1 MEIPY
6 TVEARPDTGLYNA
19 KVGIWL
25 FLASEVMLFGGLF
38 SGYVFLRLGADYPWP
53 EHVLAIGPGFIN
65 TFILILSSI
74 TVVFAWAGLKLRNYK
89 QYVICMIVT
98 VVCALGF
105 AGIKAFEYYG
115 KFTHQ
120 AVITKEGVKLS
131 GHLESKNAI
140 VFDVEKIT
148 FNTGVNKHGDFALLT
163 SLLPSGTKLTDATTG
178 EEMTAEKYAAI
189 LKANTAAEELRKQ
202 KAQLGAAIRRTED
215 AVTRLGQSNRTGE
228 LNALQAE
235 LVDVEKAMTE
245 AKATPA
251 VELTVQGTTRF
262 EVPPGKLRNRAWA
275 NEKLVLVDGSE
286 LSGKFVSDESKMVVK
301 VDGIDFRGLSDD
313 PQTYDSKVMYE
324 RIAASNTLTYP
335 GLREIWEEHRKAM
348 DARIADGKVTRPKDQ
363 YVVDLA
369 HGVDKGTPHPEVE
382 IPREDI
388 ARESTFNPRL
398 NTFYAIYFTLTGL
411 HALHVIG
418 GAIVLGYF
426 LVFGRK
432 MYLSNPEHLANR
444 VEVGGLFWH
453 FVDLVW
459 IFLFPLLYLL

>member
-53 EHVLAIGPGFIN
+53 EHVLAITPGFVN

-89 QYVICMIVT
+89 QYVICMIIT
-98 VVCALGF
+98 VLCAFAF

-131 GHLESKNAI
+131 GHLENKNAI

-148 FNTGVNKHGDFALLT
+148 FNTGVNKHGDLGLLT
-163 SLLPSGTKLTDATTG
+163 SVLPAGTTLGNTANNETMDEAKL
-178 EEMTAEKYAAI
+178 AEI
-189 LKANTAAEELRKQ
+189 FKANAAAEELRKQ

-215 AVTRLGQSNRTGE
+215 AVARLGQSHRTGE
-228 LNALQAE
+228 LNALKVEFGEVEGKLAQA
-235 LVDVEKAMTE
+235 V
-245 AKATPA
+245 ATPVVSLA
-251 VELTVQGTTRF
+251 PKGTTRF
-262 EVPPGKLRNRAWA
+262 EIPPGKLRNRAWA
-275 NEKLVLVDGSE
+275 QDKLVLTDGTE
-286 LSGKFVSDESKMVVK
+286 LTGKFVSEESKMVLK
-301 VDGIDFRGLSDD
+301 VDGMDFRGLSDD
-313 PQTYDSKVMYE
+313 PQTYDQKVMYE
-324 RIAASNTLTYP
+324 RIAASKTLSYP
-335 GLREIWEEHRKAM
+335 GLRELWEEHRKEM

-369 HGVDKGTPHPEVE
+369 HGAAKATTHPEVE

-388 ARESTFNPRL
+388 ARESSFTPRL

-426 LVFGRK
+426 LLFGRK

>member
-1 MEIPY
+1 
-6 TVEARPDTGLYNA
+6 
-19 KVGIWL
+19 
-25 FLASEVMLFGGLF
+25 
-38 SGYVFLRLGADYPWP
+38 
-53 EHVLAIGPGFIN
+53 
-65 TFILILSSI
+65 
-74 TVVFAWAGLKLRNYK
+74 
-89 QYVICMIVT
+89 
-98 VVCALGF
+98 
-105 AGIKAFEYYG
+105 
-115 KFTHQ
+115 
-120 AVITKEGVKLS
+120 
-131 GHLESKNAI
+131 
-140 VFDVEKIT
+140 
-148 FNTGVNKHGDFALLT
+148 
-163 SLLPSGTKLTDATTG
+163 
-178 EEMTAEKYAAI
+178 MTAEKYAAI

>member
-89 QYVICMIVT
+89 QYVVCMIVT
-98 VVCALGF
+98 VVCAFGF

-131 GHLESKNAI
+131 GHLENKNAI

-148 FNTGVNKHGDFALLT
+148 FNTNVNKHGDFALLT
-163 SLLPSGTKLTDATTG
+163 SLLPAGTKLADAATG
-178 EEMTAEKYAAI
+178 EEMTADKYAAI
-189 LKANTAAEELRKQ
+189 LKGNTAAEELRKQ

-215 AVTRLGQSNRTGE
+215 AVARLGQSGRTGE
-228 LNALQAE
+228 LNALKAE
-235 LVDVEKAMTE
+235 IVQVEEQLKS
-245 AKATPA
+245 A
-251 VELTVQGTTRF
+251 VSIPSVTLAVQGSNRF
-262 EVPPGKLRNRAWA
+262 EVPPGKLRNRAWGQD
-275 NEKLVLVDGSE
+275 KLVLVDGSE
-286 LSGKFVSDESKMVVK
+286 FTGKFISDESKMVVK

-324 RIAASNTLTYP
+324 RIAASKTLSYP
-335 GLREIWEEHRKAM
+335 GLREIWEEHRKEM

-369 HGVDKGTPHPEVE
+369 HGNDKDIPYPEVE

-388 ARESTFNPRL
+388 ARESSFTPRL

-426 LVFGRK
+426 LIFGRK